1 MARVNDLRVE
11 HLSDALGIDVRRP
24 RLSWRLDGAAPGAPA
39 PAEQLAYEVE
49 VVRDGGATSST
60 RIVSGAHHLVAWPE
74 RALDAR
80 ERVRV
85 RVRTEMSDGVVSPWS
100 SPLAI
105 EVGLG
110 RDDWRGD
117 FVSPSV
123 QAPATGH
130 RPAHW
135 MRAPFAVPLT
145 AVRVRAYVAVHG
157 VYELELNGSRTDDVE
172 LAPGWSSFGHRLR
185 YQTYDLD
192 QLALVGE
199 NVLGIWLADGWYRG
213 RLGFNGGLWD
223 VYGSDV
229 AALVQLEVGY
239 EDGRIEQIPLAW
251 RTAPSPITATGLYE
265 GETYDARLELD
276 RWSQPGFDDA
286 AWSAPAVLPRTLF
299 THELESPTGPP
310 VRVIESLR
318 PVVTEVRDGG
328 RLRLDFGQ
336 NISGKVRFTASAA
349 AGHVLRLHHAE
360 VLADDEL
367 CVRPLRTATSVD
379 SYVFS
384 GHGKETFTPR
394 FTIHGFRYVEI
405 ENWPQ
410 GQDPGEVEALV
421 VHSDMRRTGWFE
433 SSHKLLDRFH
443 ENVVWSMRDNFV
455 DLPTDCPQR
464 DERLGWTGDIQVFA
478 PAATFLYDS
487 TGVILT
493 WLRDLM
499 VEQREHGSVRN
510 FHPWLEC
517 GFPAE
522 PAAGWGDAAVLVP
535 WTLYQRTGDLKILG
549 DHVESMAAWVDQV
562 EALTDGTGLWDRG
575 FQLGDW
581 LDPAAAPERPGDS
594 ATDAYLVATAYHA
607 RTAGVLAQTCDVLGD
622 EERGSRYR
630 AVEDRARL
638 AFRSHFVTPAGRV
651 VSDTVAALSLA
662 ICFDL
667 LDGQE
672 QLDVAGR
679 RLAER
684 VREGDHLIRTGF
696 IGTPLVCD
704 ALVRTGSTDTAYH
717 LLLQTR
723 CPSWLYPVTMGATTV
738 WERWDSML
746 PDGTIN
752 PGEMTSFNHYALGAV
767 VDFMHRTV
775 AGLTPTAPGYSEV
788 LLAPRPG
795 GGLTHASA
803 SHLSPHGL
811 ITSSWRREGATFVLE
826 VEVPPGVRAT
836 VQLPGQAT
844 GIDVP
849 SGRSEHRCAWRAAA
863 DDPPTPRLWNVHNPQ
878 DRAEMTE
885 AGVQ

>member
-1 MARVNDLRVE
+1 MARVSDLRVE
-11 HLSDALGIDVRRP
+11 HLSDALGIETRRP
-24 RLSWRLDGAAPGAPA
+24 RLSWRLESAPGEHG

-49 VVRDGGATSST
+49 VVRDDAVTSRT
-60 RIVSGAHHLVAWPE
+60 RVASGDQHLVPWPE
-74 RALDAR
+74 RELNSR

-85 RVRTEMSDGVVSPWS
+85 RVRTEMSDGARSPWS

-110 RDDWRGD
+110 RDDWHED

-123 QAPATGH
+123 QAPATGP

-135 MRAPFAVPLT
+135 MRAPFTVPVT
-145 AVRVRAYVAVHG
+145 AMRIRAYVAVHG
-157 VYELELNGSRTDDVE
+157 VYELELNGSRTDDAE

-192 QLALVGE
+192 ELALVGN

-229 AALVQLEVGY
+229 AALVQVEVLHT
-239 EDGRIEQIPLAW
+239 DGRLERIPLSW
-251 RTAPSPITATGLYE
+251 RTAQSPITATGLYE

-286 AWSAPAVLPRTLF
+286 AWSAPVVLPRAQF
-299 THELESPTGPP
+299 AHELQSPTGPP

-318 PVVTEVRDGG
+318 PVATEVRGGG

-336 NISGKVRFTASAA
+336 NISGKVRFTASAT

-360 VLADDEL
+360 VLENDEL

-379 SYVFS
+379 TYIFS
-384 GHGKETFTPR
+384 GQGRETFTPR

-410 GQDPGEVEALV
+410 GQAPGEIEALV

-433 SSHKLLDRFH
+433 SSHELLDSFH

-499 VEQREHGSVRN
+499 VEQREHGTVRN

-535 WTLYQRTGDLKILG
+535 WTLYQRTGDLTILG

-562 EALTDGTGLWDRG
+562 EALTGGTGLWDRG

-607 RTAGVLAQTCDVLGD
+607 RTAGVLAQTCRILGD
-622 EERGSRYR
+622 EARATRYGEI
-630 AVEDRARL
+630 EDRARL

-704 ALVRTGSTDTAYH
+704 ALVRTGSIDTAYH

-746 PDGTIN
+746 ADGSVN

-811 ITSSWRREGATFVLE
+811 ITSSWRRDGTTFVL
-826 VEVPPGVRAT
+826 VVDVPPGVRAT

-844 GIDVP
+844 EIDVP
-849 SGRSEHRCAWRAAA
+849 SGRSEHRCTWRAAA
-863 DDPPTPRLWNVHNPQ
+863 DDQPMPRLWNVHNPQ

-885 AGVQ
+885 AGVL

>member
-1 MARVNDLRVE
+1 MTQVSDLRVE
-11 HLSDALGIDVRRP
+11 HVSEPLGIGARLP
-24 RLSWRLDGAAPGAPA
+24 RLSWRLEGAGGGQTAPA
-39 PAEQLAYEVE
+39 HQHAYELE
-49 VVRDGGATSST
+49 VVRDGGGTTWT
-60 RIVSGAHHLVAWPE
+60 RVPSGERHLVPWPE
-74 RALDAR
+74 RALESR
-80 ERVRV
+80 ERVVVRV
-85 RVRTEMSDGVVSPWS
+85 RVELSDGVVSPWS
-100 SPLAI
+100 LPLAI

-110 RDDWRGD
+110 REDWCED

-123 QAPATGH
+123 HASAAGP
-130 RPAHW
+130 RPAYLL
-135 MRAPFAVPLT
+135 RAPFEVPAT

-157 VYELELNGSRTDDVE
+157 VYQLELNGSRTDDCE

-192 QLALVGE
+192 PLAPVGE

-213 RLGFNGGLWD
+213 RIGFNGGLWD

-229 AALVQLEVGY
+229 AAMVQLEVHH
-239 EDGRIEQIPLAW
+239 EDGRLEHVPLSW

-265 GETYDARLELD
+265 GETYDARLELAS
-276 RWSQPGFDDA
+276 WSHPGFDDA
-286 AWSAPAVLPRTLF
+286 AWSAPVVLPRALF
-299 THELESPTGPP
+299 AHELQAPTGPP
-310 VRVIESLR
+310 VRVVESLR
-318 PVVTEVRDGG
+318 PASAQVRDGG

-360 VLADDEL
+360 VLENDEL

-379 SYVFS
+379 TYVFS
-384 GHGKETFTPR
+384 GQGRETFTPR

-405 ENWPQ
+405 ENWPL
-410 GQDPGEVEALV
+410 GADPGEVEALV
-421 VHSDMRRTGWFE
+421 VHSDMQRTGWFE
-433 SSHKLLDRFH
+433 SSHGLLDAFH

-493 WLRDLM
+493 WLQDLV

-510 FHPWLEC
+510 FHPWLDC

-535 WTLYQRTGDLKILG
+535 WTLYQRTGDIRILG
-549 DHVESMAAWVDQV
+549 DHLESMAAWVDQV
-562 EALTDGTGLWDRG
+562 AALTGGTGLWDRG

-607 RTAGVLAQTCDVLGD
+607 RTAGVLAQTCRILGD
-622 EERGSRYR
+622 EGRAVRYR
-630 AVEDRARL
+630 AVEGRARE
-638 AFRSHFVTPAGRV
+638 AFRTHFVTPAGRV

-667 LDGQE
+667 LEGED
-672 QLDVAGR
+672 QLAVAGR

-746 PDGTIN
+746 ADGSVN

-775 AGLTPTAPGYSEV
+775 AGLAPTAPGYREV
-788 LLAPRPG
+788 LFAPRPG
-795 GGLTHASA
+795 GGLTSARA

-811 ITSSWRREGATFVLE
+811 VTSSWRREGTTFILE
-826 VEVPPGVRAT
+826 IDVPPGVRAT
-836 VQLPGQAT
+836 VQLPGQT
-844 GIDVP
+844 PGIDAP
-849 SGRSEHRCAWRAAA
+849 SGHSVHRCTWRPAV
-863 DDPPTPRLWNVHNPQ
+863 DDPPMPRLWNVHNPQ
-878 DRAEMTE
+878 DRADMTE
-885 AGVQ
+885 AGVL